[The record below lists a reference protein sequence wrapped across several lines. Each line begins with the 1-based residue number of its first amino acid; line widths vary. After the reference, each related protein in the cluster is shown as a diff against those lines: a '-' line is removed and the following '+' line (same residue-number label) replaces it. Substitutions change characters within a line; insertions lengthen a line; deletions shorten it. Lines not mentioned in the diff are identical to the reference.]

1 MERFLRFSIKLII
14 ERFLNLKD
22 YKIMIIKVFLT
33 TIILSFS
40 SPTIMAQKHLKFM
53 GIPIDGKRDAMIV
66 KMKEVGFT
74 IQTQQNEVGTEL
86 FGNYMNSEGW
96 LRIWNSNISKTVYL
110 LEFIFPKGDF
120 NTVYEH
126 YIGLK
131 NVLLGIY
138 GKPTEVLEDKP
149 EEIFDT
155 AWDLGVFTFATYY
168 ETEEGLITLEISEKQ
183 HRVEISFQDNINA
196 EIMRKEKNNQ

>member
-1 MERFLRFSIKLII
+1 
-14 ERFLNLKD
+14 
-22 YKIMIIKVFLT
+22 MIIKVFLT

-110 LEFIFPKGDF
+110 L
-120 NTVYEH
+120 
-126 YIGLK
+126 
-131 NVLLGIY
+131 
-138 GKPTEVLEDKP
+138 
-149 EEIFDT
+149 
-155 AWDLGVFTFATYY
+155 
-168 ETEEGLITLEISEKQ
+168 
-183 HRVEISFQDNINA
+183 
-196 EIMRKEKNNQ
+196 

>member
-1 MERFLRFSIKLII
+1 MLRSGGRTSLSVSG
-14 ERFLNLKD
+14 RMKD
-22 YKIMIIKVFLT
+22 RPYSTSLMLLTSAKVIIKFEYT
-33 TIILSFS
+33 
-40 SPTIMAQKHLKFM
+40 
-53 GIPIDGKRDAMIV
+53 
-66 KMKEVGFT
+66 MKEVGFT